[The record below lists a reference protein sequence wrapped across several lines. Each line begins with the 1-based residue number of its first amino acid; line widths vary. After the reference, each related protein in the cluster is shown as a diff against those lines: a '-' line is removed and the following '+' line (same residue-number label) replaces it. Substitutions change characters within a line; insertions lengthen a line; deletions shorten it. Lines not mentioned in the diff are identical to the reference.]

1 MSKYIKC
8 ISAFLGGM
16 VTYWLGGFDTLL
28 CLLCAM
34 AVMDYISGVATA
46 AFFGQL
52 SSRVGF
58 MGILKKVCMF
68 IVVACANVLSGYTD
82 LPIREMTI
90 FFYVANEGLS
100 FVENIGKVI
109 LLPDWIANLL
119 QSMKEEEL
127 D

>member
-1 MSKYIKC
+1 MSKYIKS

-34 AVMDYISGVATA
+34 TVMDYISGVATA

-68 IVVACANVLSGYTD
+68 MVVACANVLSGYTNM
-82 LPIREMTI
+82 PIREMTI